1 MDIAR
6 KKLDLMQ
13 RLMLIWDEAAL
24 NRVAKVI
31 EKEAPEVG
39 DEDDFTDEEIA
50 ELDRRRARH
59 LSGESK
65 SYTQKE
71 AMRLARE
78 GFKR

>member
-39 DEDDFTDEEIA
+39 DEDYFTDEEIA